1 MPRSSLWLGGGAWR
15 GVGLGSQA
23 AEEGGARSRQES
35 KASLLDARVSLGQ
48 LVG

>member
-1 MPRSSLWLGGGAWR
+1 MAWR
-15 GVGLGSQA
+15 GCGARRVQAAGLGSQA

-35 KASLLDARVSLGQ
+35 KASFLDARVSLGW